1 MKIKDIIY
9 DIITPTVSLD
19 YVTENAGAW
28 NGGYAERDKYVYY
41 DIKDK
46 TVKVKAIEVL
56 RQALSEKESDIYKYR
71 RDLSLAEEDIDKLT
85 TEIDWLN
92 TTLNNLNEEKEQ
104 ILNSYKHL
112 LTLVKEG
119 V

>member
-1 MKIKDIIY
+1 MKIQ

-19 YVTENAGAW
+19 YVMENAGAW

-56 RQALSEKESDIYKYR
+56 RQALSEKESDIYRYQ

-85 TEIDWLN
+85 TEINWFEN
-92 TTLNNLNEEKEQ
+92 RLNNLNEENEQ
-104 ILNSYKHL
+104 LLNSYNHL

>member
-9 DIITPTVSLD
+9 DIMTPTVSLD
-19 YVTENAGAW
+19 YVIENAGAW

-56 RQALSEKESDIYKYR
+56 RQTLSEKESDIYKYR
-71 RDLSLAEEDIDKLT
+71 RDLLLAEEDVDKLT
-85 TEIDWLN
+85 TEVDW
-92 TTLNNLNEEKEQ
+92 LNEEKEQ
-104 ILNSYKHL
+104 ILNSYRHL

>member
-19 YVTENAGAW
+19 YVVENAGAW

-41 DIKDK
+41 DVKDK

-56 RQALSEKESDIYKYR
+56 RQALSEKESDIYKYQ

-92 TTLNNLNEEKEQ
+92 EEKEQ
-104 ILNSYKHL
+104 ILNSYRHL

>member
-1 MKIKDIIY
+1 MKII
-9 DIITPTVSLD
+9 PTVSLD
-19 YVTENAGAW
+19 YVIENAGAW

-56 RQALSEKESDIYKYR
+56 RQALSEKESDIYRYQ

-85 TEIDWLN
+85 AEID
-92 TTLNNLNEEKEQ
+92 NLKQENEQ
-104 ILNSYKHL
+104 LLNSYNHL